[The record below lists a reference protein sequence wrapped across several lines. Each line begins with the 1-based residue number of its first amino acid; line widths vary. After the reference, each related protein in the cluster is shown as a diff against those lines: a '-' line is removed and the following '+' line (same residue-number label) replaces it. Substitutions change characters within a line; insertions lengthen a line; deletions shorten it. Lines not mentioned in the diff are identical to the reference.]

1 MKKALFSEKP
11 SFQGHVQLIIQIAN
25 AAPGEIGLMMLA
37 IRELWYGIQPL
48 GGDASIGRGILEGT
62 SLTLKEPAHPELVEP
77 IGQEELENGKLSLY
91 NQALYHELT
100 GEREGN

>member
-1 MKKALFSEKP
+1 MGSNPSGAMPAL
-11 SFQGHVQLIIQIAN
+11 V
-25 AAPGEIGLMMLA
+25 GEYLK
-37 IRELWYGIQPL
+37 
-48 GGDASIGRGILEGT
+48 GT
-62 SLTLKEPAHPELVEP
+62 LLTLKEPANPELVEP